1 MKMLISHKLNP
12 LQRRFLTFIF
22 GCIGLRLLLV
32 HVIRKVKKDYLPILG
47 YLGLFIALGF
57 CFTYFSGKKRGSTF
71 GQKAWWHRLRLVHA
85 FFYFW
90 FARLAIQ
97 KKSNAYI
104 PLLLDVTFGF
114 TSFIV
119 YHISVGSFQ
128 KVL

>member
-1 MKMLISHKLNP
+1 MFKLNKLTP

-22 GCIGLRLLLV
+22 GCIGVRLLLV
-32 HVIRKVKKDYLPILG
+32 HAIRKVKKDNLPVLG
-47 YLGLFIALGF
+47 YIGLFVAFGF

-97 KKSNAYI
+97 KKPNAYI
-104 PLLLDVTFGF
+104 PLLLDVTFGL

>member
-1 MKMLISHKLNP
+1 MKMFKLNKLTP

-22 GCIGLRLLLV
+22 GCIGVRLLLV
-32 HVIRKVKKDYLPILG
+32 HIVRRVKKNYLPVLG
-47 YLGLFIALGF
+47 YIGLFIAIGF
-57 CFTYFSGKKRGSTF
+57 CFTYFSGKERGSTF
-71 GQKAWWHRLRLVHA
+71 GQKAWWHRLRLIHA

-104 PLLLDVTFGF
+104 PLLLDVTFGL